1 MKAEEVAILGNG
13 YCLFR
18 QKNSAGGYTYLSDE
32 DGAGM
37 VVWDT
42 ALTSVET
49 LLTAIAYH
57 MKQEKI
63 ERIER
68 DKALRKMAEDNQQM
82 GLYDQK

>member
-1 MKAEEVAILGNG
+1 MSKAEEIAILGDG

-42 ALTSVET
+42 ALTGVET

-63 ERIER
+63 EWAEKQ
-68 DKALRKMAEDNQQM
+68 KALRRMVEDNETM
-82 GLYDQK
+82 GLYDE